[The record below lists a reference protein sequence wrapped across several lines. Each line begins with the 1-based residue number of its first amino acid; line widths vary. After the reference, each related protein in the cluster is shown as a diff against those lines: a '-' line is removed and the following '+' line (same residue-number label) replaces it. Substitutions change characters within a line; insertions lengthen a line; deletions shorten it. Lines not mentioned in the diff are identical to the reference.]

1 MRAASHI
8 GDANVPNP
16 LKERKVA
23 LEDEFF
29 AKKDSEK
36 IAAIKKNL
44 NIDDARDALAKATG
58 MTDEALLDRLVELG
72 ISGETVVALSLV
84 PLIKV
89 AWADGEIQLNERD
102 AIMEGAKAKGIER
115 DTPAYDTL
123 KEWLESKPDD
133 SLFEAWTSY
142 VQTLC
147 GEMTKEQTKI
157 LREQI
162 LTFAKVVAD
171 SAGGFLGIKRIAKSE
186 DEALNEISAAFDV

>member
-1 MRAASHI
+1 M
-8 GDANVPNP
+8 PNP

-29 AKKDSEK
+29 AKKDAQK
-36 IAAIKKNL
+36 LAALKKDL
-44 NIDDARDALAKATG
+44 NIDEKRDALAKATG
-58 MTDEALLDRLVELG
+58 MNDEALLDRLVELG

-102 AIMEGAKAKGIER
+102 AIMQGAKAKGIER
-115 DTPAYDTL
+115 DTPAFNTL
-123 KEWLESKPDD
+123 KEWLESKPSD

-142 VQTLC
+142 VQALC
-147 GEMTKEQTKI
+147 AEMTAEQTKI
-157 LREQI
+157 LRTQI
-162 LTFAKVVAD
+162 LTFAKVIAD

-186 DEALNEISAAFDV
+186 DEALDEISAAFDV

>member
-1 MRAASHI
+1 MPS
-8 GDANVPNP
+8 P

-29 AKKDSEK
+29 RKKDAEQLDEL
-36 IAAIKKNL
+36 KKHL
-44 NIDDARDALAKATG
+44 NIDERRDALAKATG
-58 MTDEALLDRLVELG
+58 MDDEGLLDRLVELG

-102 AIMEGAKAKGIER
+102 AIMQGAAGKGIEK
-115 DTPAYDTL
+115 DTPAYDML
-123 KEWLESKPDD
+123 REWLDEKPDA

-147 GEMTKEQTKI
+147 AEMTGEQTKI
-157 LREQI
+157 LKEQI
-162 LTFAKVVAD
+162 TLFAKMVAD

-186 DEALNEISAAFDV
+186 DEALAEIAAAFDS